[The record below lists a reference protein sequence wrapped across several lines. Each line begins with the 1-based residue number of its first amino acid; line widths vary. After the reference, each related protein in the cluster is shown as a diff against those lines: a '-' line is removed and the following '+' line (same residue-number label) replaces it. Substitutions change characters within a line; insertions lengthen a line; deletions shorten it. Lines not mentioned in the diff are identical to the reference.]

1 MEKALIDHFL
11 QVVYQKVRVERVQVE
26 IASGAGWHPG
36 ADLYSFTKV
45 GINYCAFCKLSC
57 QDPVWEVSRDLIHL
71 KEEIGQGAF
80 GLVRKAEVEF

>member
-1 MEKALIDHFL
+1 M
-11 QVVYQKVRVERVQVE
+11 ERVQVE

-45 GINYCAFCKLSC
+45 GINNCASCHQLSC

-80 GLVRKAEVEF
+80 GLVRKAEVES